1 MFSVLLGHNYHLFFL
16 AEIGLKLITLGTFC
30 LRFRDAGRFHL
41 LSNFD
46 EGKRS
51 CRRKLE
57 KHNNRRRRK
66 SNESKGGTDKEPQ
79 QVVVS
84 DDVKED
90 DDRGKGMAVY

>member
-1 MFSVLLGHNYHLFFL
+1 MHFLLTCH
-16 AEIGLKLITLGTFC
+16 
-30 LRFRDAGRFHL
+30 DAGRFHL

-57 KHNNRRRRK
+57 KHNDRRRRK

-79 QVVVS
+79 QVVLV

-90 DDRGKGMAVY
+90 DDGGKGMTLY